1 MKENTKS
8 DVEMEESSQGGNNRN
23 LITVLITL
31 IVLVIV
37 AVIYWDRQKQRDF
50 QQVQAEIQGGILE
63 EWGPQTQQE
72 INSALS
78 AKPVA
83 FSKQVSYKNVVAKV
97 APSVVSV
104 NVGTSFI
111 NQVGPAAQAQPVAL
125 GQGNIWSGGMGGR
138 RTGGCW
144 VCPNCCT
151 NVPCRRGIAASG
163 LNCPSCGI
171 RMMHGCAPWACPLS
185 AQSQPPTA
193 QNQLVD
199 QSQEPTGL
207 GQYVWG
213 GRMGGWGMGPSGYL
227 VCPNCGTQVPHQTGV
242 PAYTVNCPNC
252 GTQMIRQGAPG
263 ACPVP
268 AGAQQVAAQPKDNQ
282 FQALGRGG
290 SGVIVNSRG
299 YVLTNHHVIHGAR
312 NITVTLSSGQ
322 ITKKYPAELIDEAP
336 ELDFAILKIV
346 ANGEVFTPAPIGNSS
361 AMSVGDE
368 VLAIGSPFGLQQTVT
383 FGIVSNTR
391 RTLTVGKKTFTNFI
405 QTDAPINPGSSG
417 GPLINVNGEVIGIT
431 TAIYSP
437 TQAFSGIGF
446 ASPIDPA
453 KAAFPEFI
461 DVTSNVAGIFRRN
474 IPNWAR
480 GPALRAA
487 AQIQRG
493 QGLYPWCPPGG
504 QTQQMA
510 NTIIQR
516 GQGLYPWCPPGGQ
529 TQQMANTIIQRGQGL
544 YPWCPPGGQTQ
555 QMANTIIQ
563 RGQGLYPWC
572 PPGRGMQQM
581 ASTATRPWLGMRVC
595 SVDKQSRAFLGL
607 PMGYGVLV
615 MEVYDN
621 SPCLAAGLQ
630 KGDVIF
636 RADNRS
642 VKDEAMLE
650 TLLSRKRVGD
660 KIKLTIYRDG
670 KKMSLSV
677 NLSAALWP
685 KPAGTIL
692 QAQAVALPAQPS
704 TPFGPG
710 LVPSPGL
717 TGVLQGSEVGTGEIE
732 ALGMELVELSPE
744 LALAYGVP
752 ERVRGLIVAESAA
765 QAAAAGLLAD
775 DVIEAING
783 QRAETIA
790 DFIKLMNKASLTKGV
805 SLDIYRQGQRFNLM
819 MKN

>member
-1 MKENTKS
+1 
-8 DVEMEESSQGGNNRN
+8 
-23 LITVLITL
+23 
-31 IVLVIV
+31 
-37 AVIYWDRQKQRDF
+37 
-50 QQVQAEIQGGILE
+50 
-63 EWGPQTQQE
+63 
-72 INSALS
+72 
-78 AKPVA
+78 
-83 FSKQVSYKNVVAKV
+83 
-97 APSVVSV
+97 
-104 NVGTSFI
+104 
-111 NQVGPAAQAQPVAL
+111 
-125 GQGNIWSGGMGGR
+125 
-138 RTGGCW
+138 
-144 VCPNCCT
+144 
-151 NVPCRRGIAASG
+151 
-163 LNCPSCGI
+163 
-171 RMMHGCAPWACPLS
+171 
-185 AQSQPPTA
+185 
-193 QNQLVD
+193 
-199 QSQEPTGL
+199 
-207 GQYVWG
+207 
-213 GRMGGWGMGPSGYL
+213 
-227 VCPNCGTQVPHQTGV
+227 
-242 PAYTVNCPNC
+242 
-252 GTQMIRQGAPG
+252 MIRQGAPG

-461 DVTSNVAGIFRRN
+461 DVTSNAAGIFRRN

-480 GPALRAA
+480 GPALMAV
-487 AQIQRG
+487 AQLQRG
-493 QGLYPWCPPGG
+493 QGLYP
-504 QTQQMA
+504 
-510 NTIIQR
+510 
-516 GQGLYPWCPPGGQ
+516 L
-529 TQQMANTIIQRGQGL
+529 
-544 YPWCPPGGQTQ
+544 CPPGGQTQ

-642 VKDEAMLE
+642 VKNEAMLE
-650 TLLSRKRVGD
+650 ALLSRKRVGD
-660 KIKLTIYRDG
+660 KIKLTIYRNG

-685 KPAGTIL
+685 KPAGTVL

-732 ALGMELVELSPE
+732 ALGMELGELSPE
-744 LALAYGVP
+744 LALAYGIP
-752 ERVRGLIVAESAA
+752 EGVRGLIVAESAA

>member
-1 MKENTKS
+1 MKDNTKS
-8 DVEMEESSQGGNNRN
+8 DVEMEESSQGDNNRN

-63 EWGPQTQQE
+63 EWGPQAILGAQP
-72 INSALS
+72 A
-78 AKPVA
+78 A
-83 FSKQVSYKNVVAKV
+83 FSKQVSYKNIVAKV

-104 NVGTSFI
+104 NVGSSFI
-111 NQVGPAAQAQPVAL
+111 NQGPAAQSQPVAF
-125 GQGNIWSGGMGGR
+125 GWGNNLAGSIR
-138 RTGGCW
+138 NYLC
-144 VCPNCCT
+144 CPNCRTMVHCQKGVT
-151 NVPCRRGIAASG
+151 GYTV
-163 LNCPSCGI
+163 NCPSCGTCMT
-171 RMMHGCAPWACPLS
+171 RGGMPWSYPFTV
-185 AQSQPPTA
+185 QSQPQT
-193 QNQLVD
+193 NQEQPAD
-199 QSQEPTGL
+199 QSQGATGF

-213 GRMGGWGMGPSGYL
+213 GRMGGWGMGPAGYL

-242 PAYTVNCPNC
+242 PAYTVSCPNC

-263 ACPVP
+263 AYPVP
-268 AGAQQVAAQPKDNQ
+268 VGGQQVAAQPKDNQ

-336 ELDFAILKIV
+336 ELDFAILKIA
-346 ANGEVFTPAPIGNSS
+346 ANGEVFTPAPIGSS
-361 AMSVGDE
+361 SQVSVGDE

-383 FGIVSNTR
+383 FGVISNTR
-391 RTLTVGKKTFTNFI
+391 RTLTVGKKTFANFI

-461 DVTSNVAGIFRRN
+461 DVTSNAASIFRRN

-493 QGLYPWCPPGG
+493 QGLYPWCPPG
-504 QTQQMA
+504 
-510 NTIIQR
+510 
-516 GQGLYPWCPPGGQ
+516 
-529 TQQMANTIIQRGQGL
+529 
-544 YPWCPPGGQTQ
+544 
-555 QMANTIIQ
+555 
-563 RGQGLYPWC
+563 
-572 PPGRGMQQM
+572 RGMQQM
-581 ASTATRPWLGMRVC
+581 ANTATRPWLGMRVC
-595 SVDKQSRAFLGL
+595 SVDKQTRAFLGL

-630 KGDVIF
+630 TGDVFF

-642 VKDEAMLE
+642 VKDEAMFE
-650 TLLSRKRVGD
+650 ALLSKKRVGD

-685 KPAGTIL
+685 KPAGTVL

-710 LVPSPGL
+710 LIPSPGL
-717 TGVLQGSEVGTGEIE
+717 TGVLQGSEVETGQIE
-732 ALGMELVELSPE
+732 ALGMELMELSPE
-744 LALAYGVP
+744 LALTYGVP
-752 ERVRGLIVAESAA
+752 KGVTGLLVAESAA
-765 QAAAAGLLAD
+765 QAAATGLLAD

-783 QRAETIA
+783 QRVETIA
-790 DFIKLMNKASLTKGV
+790 DFIKVMNKASLTKGV

>member
-63 EWGPQTQQE
+63 EWGPQAQQE
-72 INSALS
+72 INSILS
-78 AKPVA
+78 AKPIA
-83 FSKQVSYKNVVAKV
+83 FSKQVSYKNIIAKV

-111 NQVGPAAQAQPVAL
+111 NQGGPAAQAQPVAL
-125 GQGNIWSGGMGGR
+125 GQGNIWSDGMGGW
-138 RTGGCW
+138 RTGGSW
-144 VCPNCCT
+144 VCPNCRT

-171 RMMHGCAPWACPLS
+171 RMMHGCAPWACPLA

-199 QSQEPTGL
+199 QSQEPAGL

-213 GRMGGWGMGPSGYL
+213 GRMGGWGMGPAGYL

-242 PAYTVNCPNC
+242 PAYTTNCPNC
-252 GTQMIRQGAPG
+252 GTQMMRQGAPG

-268 AGAQQVAAQPKDNQ
+268 AGGQQVAAQTKDNQ

-346 ANGEVFTPAPIGNSS
+346 ANGEVFTPAPIGSS
-361 AMSVGDE
+361 SRVSVGDE

-417 GPLINVNGEVIGIT
+417 GPLVNVKGEVIGIT

-461 DVTSNVAGIFRRN
+461 DVTSNAAGIFRRN

-487 AQIQRG
+487 AQLQRG

-504 QTQQMA
+504 Q
-510 NTIIQR
+510 
-516 GQGLYPWCPPGGQ
+516 
-529 TQQMANTIIQRGQGL
+529 
-544 YPWCPPGGQTQ
+544 
-555 QMANTIIQ
+555 
-563 RGQGLYPWC
+563 
-572 PPGRGMQQM
+572 MQQM

-621 SPCLAAGLQ
+621 SPCLTAGLQ
-630 KGDVIF
+630 RGDVIF

-642 VKDEAMLE
+642 VKDGAMFEA
-650 TLLSRKRVGD
+650 LLSRKRVGD

-685 KPAGTIL
+685 KPAGAVL
-692 QAQAVALPAQPS
+692 QGQALALPAQPS
-704 TPFGPG
+704 TPFDPG
-710 LVPSPGL
+710 LVPPSGL
-717 TGVLQGSEVGTGEIE
+717 TGVLQGGEVGTGEIE
-732 ALGMELVELSPE
+732 ALGMELGELSPE
-744 LALAYGVP
+744 LALAFGVP
-752 ERVRGLIVAESAA
+752 EGVTGLFVAESAA
-765 QAAAAGLLAD
+765 QAAAAGLLAN
-775 DVIEAING
+775 DVIEAVNG
-783 QRAETIA
+783 QQVETIA
-790 DFIKLMNKASLTKGV
+790 DFINVMNKASLKKGIF
-805 SLDIYRQGQRFNLM
+805 LDVYRQGQRFNLVI
-819 MKN
+819 KS

>member
-1 MKENTKS
+1 
-8 DVEMEESSQGGNNRN
+8 MEESSQGSNNRN

-50 QQVQAEIQGGILE
+50 QQVQAEIQGGVLE
-63 EWGPQTQQE
+63 EWGPQAILGAQ
-72 INSALS
+72 
-78 AKPVA
+78 PVA
-83 FSKQVSYKNVVAKV
+83 FSKQVSYKNIVAKV

-104 NVGTSFI
+104 NVGSSFI
-111 NQVGPAAQAQPVAL
+111 NQGPAAQSQPVAF
-125 GQGNIWSGGMGGR
+125 GWGNNLAGSIGNYL
-138 RTGGCW
+138 C
-144 VCPNCCT
+144 CPNCRTMVHCQKGVT
-151 NVPCRRGIAASG
+151 GYTV
-163 LNCPSCGI
+163 NCPSCGTCMT
-171 RMMHGCAPWACPLS
+171 RGGMPWSYPFTV
-185 AQSQPPTA
+185 QSQPQT
-193 QNQLVD
+193 NQDQPAD
-199 QSQEPTGL
+199 QSQGATGF

-213 GRMGGWGMGPSGYL
+213 GRMGGWGMGPAGYL

-242 PAYTVNCPNC
+242 PAYTVSCPNC

-263 ACPVP
+263 AYPLP
-268 AGAQQVAAQPKDNQ
+268 AGGQQVAAQPKDNQ

-290 SGVIVNSRG
+290 SGVIVNSLG

-336 ELDFAILKIV
+336 ELDFAILKIA
-346 ANGEVFTPAPIGNSS
+346 ANGEVFTPASIGSS
-361 AMSVGDE
+361 SQVSVGDE

-383 FGIVSNTR
+383 FGIISNTR

-461 DVTSNVAGIFRRN
+461 DVTSNAAGIFRRN

-504 QTQQMA
+504 RTQQMA

-544 YPWCPPGGQTQ
+544 YPWCPPGGQMQ
-555 QMANTIIQ
+555 QMAN
-563 RGQGLYPWC
+563 
-572 PPGRGMQQM
+572 
-581 ASTATRPWLGMRVC
+581 TATRPWLGMRVR
-595 SVDKQSRAFLGL
+595 SVDKQTRAFLGL

-630 KGDVIF
+630 TGDVIF
-636 RADNRS
+636 RADHRS

-650 TLLSRKRVGD
+650 ALLSRKRVGD

-685 KPAGTIL
+685 KPAGTVL

-732 ALGMELVELSPE
+732 ALGMELGELSPE

-752 ERVRGLIVAESAA
+752 EGVRGLIVAESAT
-765 QAAAAGLLAD
+765 QAAAAGLLAN

-783 QRAETIA
+783 QRVETIA
-790 DFIKLMNKASLTKGV
+790 DFIKVMNKASLTKGV

>member
-1 MKENTKS
+1 MEQNRKR
-8 DVEMEESSQGGNNRN
+8 DVEREQSSKHDNNRN
-23 LITVLITL
+23 LVTVLITL
-31 IVLVIV
+31 IVLVTV
-37 AVIYWDRQKQRDF
+37 AVIYWDRQKQRDL

-63 EWGPQTQQE
+63 EWGPQAQRE
-72 INSALS
+72 INSALG
-78 AKPVA
+78 AKPIA
-83 FSKQVSYKNVVAKV
+83 FSKQVSYKNIVAKV
-97 APSVVSV
+97 GPSVVSV

-111 NQVGPAAQAQPVAL
+111 NQSGPAAQAQPVAL
-125 GQGNIWSGGMGGR
+125 GRGNIWSDGMGGWQ
-138 RTGGCW
+138 TGGCW
-144 VCPNCCT
+144 VCPNCRT
-151 NVPCRRGIAASG
+151 NVPCRRGIASSG
-163 LNCPSCGI
+163 LNCPSCGMQ
-171 RMMHGCAPWACPLS
+171 MMHGCAPWACPLA

-213 GRMGGWGMGPSGYL
+213 GRMGGWGMGPAGYL
-227 VCPNCGTQVPHQTGV
+227 VCPDCGTQVPHKTGV
-242 PAYTVNCPNC
+242 PAYTVSCPNC
-252 GTQMIRQGAPG
+252 GTQMMRQGAPG
-263 ACPVP
+263 TSPVP
-268 AGAQQVAAQPKDNQ
+268 AGAQQVAAQTKENQ
-282 FQALGRGG
+282 FQAQGRGG

-322 ITKKYPAELIDEAP
+322 ITKEYPAELIDEAP
-336 ELDFAILKIV
+336 ELDFAILRIV

-361 AMSVGDE
+361 EISVGDE
-368 VLAIGSPFGLQQTVT
+368 VLAIGSPFGLQQTTT

-461 DVTSNVAGIFRRN
+461 DVTPNAASIFRRN
-474 IPNWAR
+474 IPHWAR

-487 AQIQRG
+487 AQ
-493 QGLYPWCPPGG
+493 
-504 QTQQMA
+504 T
-510 NTIIQR
+510 
-516 GQGLYPWCPPGGQ
+516 
-529 TQQMANTIIQRGQGL
+529 
-544 YPWCPPGGQTQ
+544 
-555 QMANTIIQ
+555 Q

-581 ASTATRPWLGMRVC
+581 ANTAGRPWLGVRVC
-595 SVDKQSRAFLGL
+595 TVDKRTRAFLGL

-630 KGDVIF
+630 RGDVLF
-636 RADNRS
+636 RADNQS
-642 VKDEAMLE
+642 VKDEVMFEA
-650 TLLSRKRVGD
+650 LLSKKRVGD
-660 KIKLTIYRDG
+660 KMKLTIYRDG
-670 KKMSLSV
+670 EKVSLSV
-677 NLSAALWP
+677 NLSAAPWQR
-685 KPAGTIL
+685 PAGTIL

-704 TPFGPG
+704 PPFDPG
-710 LVPSPGL
+710 VVPSPGL
-717 TGVLQGSEVGTGEIE
+717 TGVLQGGEVGAGEIE
-732 ALGMELVELSPE
+732 ALGMELGELTPE

-752 ERVRGLIVAESAA
+752 KGVTGLIVVESAA
-765 QAAAAGLLAD
+765 QAAAAGLLAN

-783 QRAETIA
+783 QPVQTIA
-790 DFIKLMNKASLTKGV
+790 DFIELMNKASLGKGI
-805 SLDIYRQGQRFNLM
+805 SLGIYRQGQRLNLM
-819 MKN
+819 MNS

>member
-8 DVEMEESSQGGNNRN
+8 DVEMEESSQGDNNRN

-50 QQVQAEIQGGILE
+50 RQVQAEIQGGVLE
-63 EWGPQTQQE
+63 EWGPQAILGAQ
-72 INSALS
+72 
-78 AKPVA
+78 PVV
-83 FSKQVSYKNVVAKV
+83 FSKQVSYKNIVAKV

-104 NVGTSFI
+104 NVGSSFI
-111 NQVGPAAQAQPVAL
+111 NQGPAVQAQPVAW
-125 GQGNIWSGGMGGR
+125 GQGNIWSGGMGGW

-144 VCPNCCT
+144 VCPNCRT
-151 NVPCRRGIAASG
+151 NVPCRRGITASG

-171 RMMHGCAPWACPLS
+171 RMMHGCAPGACPLA

-213 GRMGGWGMGPSGYL
+213 GRMGGWGMGPAGYL
-227 VCPNCGTQVPHQTGV
+227 VCPNCSTQVPHQTGV

-252 GTQMIRQGAPG
+252 GTQMMRQGAPG
-263 ACPVP
+263 AYPVP
-268 AGAQQVAAQPKDNQ
+268 AGAQQVAAQTKDNQ
-282 FQALGRGG
+282 FQVQGRGG

-312 NITVTLSSGQ
+312 KITVTLSSGQ
-322 ITKKYPAELIDEAP
+322 ISKKYPAELIDEAP

-361 AMSVGDE
+361 QVSVGDE

-417 GPLINVNGEVIGIT
+417 GALVNVNGEVIGIT

-453 KAAFPEFI
+453 KASFPEFI
-461 DVTSNVAGIFRRN
+461 DVTSNAASAFRRN

-487 AQIQRG
+487 AQ
-493 QGLYPWCPPGG
+493 
-504 QTQQMA
+504 
-510 NTIIQR
+510 
-516 GQGLYPWCPPGGQ
+516 
-529 TQQMANTIIQRGQGL
+529 
-544 YPWCPPGGQTQ
+544 
-555 QMANTIIQ
+555 
-563 RGQGLYPWC
+563 GQGLYPWC

-595 SVDKQSRAFLGL
+595 SVDKQTRAFLGL

-630 KGDVIF
+630 RGDVIF
-636 RADNRS
+636 RADNQS
-642 VKDEAMLE
+642 VKDEVMFEA
-650 TLLSRKRVGD
+650 LLSKKRVGD

-685 KPAGTIL
+685 KPAGTML
-692 QAQAVALPAQPS
+692 QAQAVALPVRQPFD
-704 TPFGPG
+704 PE
-710 LVPSPGL
+710 LVPPPGL
-717 TGVLQGSEVGTGEIE
+717 TGVLQGSEVGAGEIE
-732 ALGMELVELSPE
+732 ALGMELGELLPE

-752 ERVRGLIVAESAA
+752 KGVTGLIVAESAVPA
-765 QAAAAGLLAD
+765 SAAGLLAD

-783 QRAETIA
+783 QRVETIA
-790 DFIKLMNKASLTKGV
+790 DFIKGMNKASLRKGV
-805 SLDIYRQGQRFNLM
+805 FLDVYRQGQRFNL
-819 MKN
+819 KIQS

>member
-1 MKENTKS
+1 MGKNTKS
-8 DVEMEESSQGGNNRN
+8 DVEMEESLQGGNNRN

-50 QQVQAEIQGGILE
+50 RQVQAEIQGGILE
-63 EWGPQTQQE
+63 EWGPQAILGAQ
-72 INSALS
+72 
-78 AKPVA
+78 PVA
-83 FSKQVSYKNVVAKV
+83 FSKQVSYKNIVAKV

-104 NVGTSFI
+104 NVGFSFI
-111 NQVGPAAQAQPVAL
+111 NQGLAAQAQPMAL
-125 GQGNIWSGGMGGR
+125 GQGNIWSGGMGGW

-144 VCPNCCT
+144 VCPNCYT

-171 RMMHGCAPWACPLS
+171 RMTHGCAPWACPLG
-185 AQSQPPTA
+185 AQSQPPMA

-199 QSQEPTGL
+199 QSQEATGL

-213 GRMGGWGMGPSGYL
+213 GRMGGWGMGAAGYL
-227 VCPNCGTQVPHQTGV
+227 VCPNCSTQVPHQTGV

-252 GTQMIRQGAPG
+252 GTQMMRQGAAG
-263 ACPVP
+263 AYPAP

-282 FQALGRGG
+282 FQAQGRGG

-361 AMSVGDE
+361 QVSVGDE

-417 GPLINVNGEVIGIT
+417 GALINVNGEVIGIT

-446 ASPIDPA
+446 TSPIDPA

-461 DVTSNVAGIFRRN
+461 DVTSNAASAFIRN

-480 GPALRAA
+480 GPALRAT

-493 QGLYPWCPPGG
+493 QGLYPWS
-504 QTQQMA
+504 
-510 NTIIQR
+510 
-516 GQGLYPWCPPGGQ
+516 
-529 TQQMANTIIQRGQGL
+529 
-544 YPWCPPGGQTQ
+544 
-555 QMANTIIQ
+555 
-563 RGQGLYPWC
+563 
-572 PPGRGMQQM
+572 PPGRQMQQM
-581 ASTATRPWLGMRVC
+581 ASTAARPWLGMRVC
-595 SVDKQSRAFLGL
+595 SVDKQTRAFLGL

-630 KGDVIF
+630 GGDVIF
-636 RADNRS
+636 RADNQS
-642 VKDEAMLE
+642 VKDDAMFEA
-650 TLLSRKRVGD
+650 LLSKKRVGD

-692 QAQAVALPAQPS
+692 QAQPVALPVRQPFDLENIQ
-704 TPFGPG
+704 P
-710 LVPSPGL
+710 PGL
-717 TGVLQGSEVGTGEIE
+717 TGVLQGSEVGAGEIE
-732 ALGMELVELSPE
+732 ALGMGVEELLPE
-744 LALAYGVP
+744 LALAFGVP
-752 ERVRGLIVAESAA
+752 KGVTGLIVAESAT
-765 QAAAAGLLAD
+765 QAAAAGLLAG

-783 QRAETIA
+783 QRIETIV
-790 DFIKLMNKASLTKGV
+790 DFIKVMNKASLRKGV
-805 SLDIYRQGQRFNLM
+805 FLDVYRQGQRFNL
-819 MKN
+819 KIQS